1 MVNDLIVNDMIDI
14 NKAIETLNWDKEPK
28 GLYEPIAYTMASGG
42 KRIRPTLALI
52 AAECIANGGLLNGDA
67 IEHTLPAALALE
79 VFHNFTL
86 LHDDV
91 MDKAPVR
98 RGRETVH
105 VKWNDNTAILSGD
118 QMLIEAYKLLSDVPA
133 DKLPQVLKWFNE
145 MATGICEG
153 QQLDVDFEHMSQVT
167 IEDYMAMIEKKTSVL
182 LANAMRIGGYIAGA
196 DEAQQWALY
205 QYGLHIG
212 LAFQIQDD
220 ILDVYGDPKTFGK
233 AIGGDIRANKK
244 TFLLLN
250 AMEMAD
256 PESKAELLQWLMTTD
271 RDEEKITHITE
282 IYTRLGVRTAA
293 ESVMEEHTATALA
306 QLDKLPKNDASEAL
320 RELAEKLATRK
331 S

>member
-1 MVNDLIVNDMIDI
+1 MIDI
-14 NKAIETLNWDKEPK
+14 NKAIEALDWNKEPR
-28 GLYEPIAYTMASGG
+28 GLYEPIEYTLASGG
-42 KRIRPTLALI
+42 KRIRPTLALV
-52 AAECIANGGLLNGDA
+52 AADAIVNGGLINGDA
-67 IEHTLPAALALE
+67 IDQTMPAALALE

-118 QMLIEAYKLLSDVPA
+118 QMLIEAYKLLSGVPA

-145 MATGICEG
+145 MATAICEG
-153 QQLDVDFEHMSQVT
+153 QQMDVDFEHASQVS
-167 IEDYMAMIEKKTSVL
+167 IDDYMLMIEKKTSVL

-196 DEAQQWALY
+196 TPAQQEALY

-233 AIGGDIRANKK
+233 AIGGDICANKK
-244 TFLLLN
+244 TILLLT

-256 PESKAELLQWLMTTD
+256 AESKAELLQWLMATD
-271 RDEEKITHITE
+271 RNEEKIAGVTA
-282 IYTRLGVRTAA
+282 IYTRLGVREACETI
-293 ESVMEEHTATALA
+293 MEEHTAEALA
-306 QLDKLPKNDASEAL
+306 QLDKLPQNSATESL
-320 RELAEKLATRK
+320 RVLAEQLANRK

>member
-1 MVNDLIVNDMIDI
+1 MIDI
-14 NKAIETLNWDKEPK
+14 NKAIEALDWNKEPK
-28 GLYEPIAYTMASGG
+28 GLYEPIAYALASGG
-42 KRIRPTLALI
+42 KRIRPTLALV
-52 AAECIANGGLLNGDA
+52 AAQSIMNGGLINGDA
-67 IEHTLPAALALE
+67 IEQTLPAALALE

-91 MDKAPVR
+91 MDKASMR

-105 VKWNDNTAILSGD
+105 VKWNENTAILSGD

-153 QQLDVDFEHMSQVT
+153 QQLDVDFEHMSQVS
-167 IEDYMAMIEKKTSVL
+167 IADYMTMIEKKTSVL
-182 LANAMRIGGYIAGA
+182 LAYAMKIGGYIAGA
-196 DEAQQWALY
+196 TAEQQEALY

-233 AIGGDIRANKK
+233 AIGGDICANKK
-244 TFLLLN
+244 TFLLLT
-250 AMEMAD
+250 ALETAD
-256 PESKAELLQWLMTTD
+256 AETKAELLQWLMATD
-271 RDEEKITHITE
+271 RNEEKIAGVTE
-282 IYTRLGVRTAA
+282 IYNRLGVREAG
-293 ESVMEEHTATALA
+293 ESVMEEHTSLALA
-306 QLDKLPKNDASEAL
+306 QLDKLPQNDATESL

-331 S
+331 K

>member
-1 MVNDLIVNDMIDI
+1 MIDI
-14 NKAIETLNWDKEPK
+14 NKAIESLNWNKEPR
-28 GLYEPIAYTMASGG
+28 GLYEPIEYALAAGG

-52 AAECIANGGLLNGDA
+52 AADTIVNGGLINGDA
-67 IEHTLPAALALE
+67 IEQTLPAALALE

-91 MDKAPVR
+91 MDKAPIR
-98 RGRETVH
+98 RGQPTVH
-105 VKWNDNTAILSGD
+105 VKWNENTAILSGD
-118 QMLIEAYKLLSDVPA
+118 QMLIEAYKLLSGVPD

-153 QQLDVDFEHMSQVT
+153 QQLDVDFEHMSQVS
-167 IEDYMAMIEKKTSVL
+167 IEDYMHMIELKTSVL

-196 DEAQQWALY
+196 TPAQQEALY

-233 AIGGDIRANKK
+233 AIGGDICANKK
-244 TFLLLN
+244 TFLLLT
-250 AMEMAD
+250 ALETAD
-256 PESKAELLQWLMTTD
+256 AESKAELLEWLMAND
-271 RDEEKITHITE
+271 RNEEKIAAVTA
-282 IYTRLGVRTAA
+282 IYNRLGVRQAA
-293 ESVMEEHTATALA
+293 EVTMEEHTSLALV
-306 QLDKLPKNDASEAL
+306 QLDKLPQNAATESL
-320 RELAEKLATRK
+320 RLLAEQLANRK